1 MAPIADAA
9 AAPQAA
15 DIRSNPF
22 KRDFPL
28 LASHPGLAYLDSAAT
43 AQRPAAV
50 LDAQRRFYET
60 MNANPL
66 RGLYGLSVAATEAV
80 EGVRARAARFVGA
93 TDPGEVVFVRN
104 ASEALNLA
112 AWGIS
117 RMLDLGPGDEVCVSV
132 MEHHSNLVPWQ
143 QACERTGAHLVYLR
157 PRAEGGGGDFAI
169 AEEELAAKIGPRTR
183 VVAIAHV
190 SNVLGVVNPVR
201 AIADRAHGAGAL
213 VVVDAAQSAPHIPL
227 DVAELGCDAL
237 ALSAHKLMGPLGV
250 GVLWGRRGLLEGMPP
265 FLTGGEMIEWV
276 REDGAAWA
284 PVPHRFETGT
294 QDAAGVYA
302 FGAALD
308 YLEGV
313 GFGRLRAREEA
324 LMAYLVERLAEVP
337 GVELVGPAGAER
349 RVGVV
354 SFNLRGVHPHDVAS
368 LLDAHGVAIRAGHHC
383 AQPLLAWLGVG
394 SCCRASVALYND
406 ATDIDRLA
414 EALEDVRRLFHGG
427 N

>member
-201 AIADRAHGAGAL
+201 AIADRAHEEGAL

-265 FLTGGEMIEWV
+265 LLTGGEMIEWV

-294 QDAAGVYA
+294 QDAGGIYA

-313 GFGRLRAREEA
+313 GFGRLCAREEA
-324 LMAYLVERLAEVP
+324 LMAYLVECLAEVP
-337 GVELVGPAGAER
+337 GVELVGPAGAAR

-406 ATDIDRLA
+406 ATDIDRLV